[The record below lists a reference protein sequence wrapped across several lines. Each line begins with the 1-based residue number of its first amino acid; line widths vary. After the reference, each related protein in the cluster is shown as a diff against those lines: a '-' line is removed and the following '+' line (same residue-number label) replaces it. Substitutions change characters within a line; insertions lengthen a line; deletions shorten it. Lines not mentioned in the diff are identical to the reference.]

1 MVVMMSCLVFLNVL
15 QVSFSQANHGFQD
28 GSSTIAAPWR
38 NQEPRQI
45 NRVLRQFDR
54 WKPGIPRR
62 PSGRPSDWMFI
73 QFLGHTLYTNVQAY
87 RCIQVYMVYIY
98 IWYIYIIYIFKGK
111 KTSMYMC
118 DHVTSVLMIRSVW
131 LTYPKLAE
139 IWSNPNQSYPWCGAS
154 KGLCICFVVT
164 GIPRAFQKQARNAGR
179 RLVEFPGFNCPAP
192 IGRLTYQVGH
202 GFGIRKHVLN
212 NWLII
217 FSIKSNI

>member
-98 IWYIYIIYIFKGK
+98 IYGIYIIYIFKGK
-111 KTSMYMC
+111 KQVCTCAIMLHPSSWFAAFGSLIQNWPRSEAIRTS
-118 DHVTSVLMIRSVW
+118 HILGVGPLR
-131 LTYPKLAE
+131 
-139 IWSNPNQSYPWCGAS
+139 AS
-154 KGLCICFVVT
+154 AFVS
-164 GIPRAFQKQARNAGR
+164 
-179 RLVEFPGFNCPAP
+179 
-192 IGRLTYQVGH
+192 
-202 GFGIRKHVLN
+202 
-212 NWLII
+212 W
-217 FSIKSNI
+217 